1 MSGAAHL
8 PQPLP
13 RRAATSRVARRL
25 GIPIQRFIS
34 TEAASGAFL
43 VTAVFAALLW
53 ANSPWQAS
61 YHALWETRLAIAVGG
76 LALDKPILLWVND
89 GLMAVFFFVVGLEI
103 KRELLHGEL
112 SSPRV
117 AALPI
122 AAAVG
127 GMVVPAAIYLTING
141 AGETARGWAVPMAT
155 DIALALGVLAL
166 LGRRVPTELR
176 VFLLA
181 LAIVDDLGAIAVIAL
196 FFTDVLSLPALL
208 VSAGLFALIVVGV
221 RAGMR
226 SPVVYLVLAALFWVA
241 ILKSGIHATIA
252 GVLLAM
258 IVPAS
263 ARVGADRLGE
273 VVSDLLDR
281 LEHPAGEPKEAL
293 RSVGRL
299 VTLTES
305 PLERLE
311 RQLHPWVS
319 YLIVPAF
326 ALANAGV
333 VISGDAL
340 AQATTSTIT
349 LGVAVGLLIG
359 KPLGILGASA
369 LMVRLGLATLP
380 QRVRWVHLAGVGVLA
395 GIGFTVALFIDE
407 LAFFVPAQ
415 ESLGKVGILGA
426 SLVAG
431 AVGYLVLRLTTALP
445 AVTSLAEPPGLAQ
458 P

>member
-1 MSGAAHL
+1 MSGAAHTREQL
-8 PQPLP
+8 A
-13 RRAATSRVARRL
+13 RGAAPSRVVRRIGL
-25 GIPIQRFIS
+25 PIQRFIS

-61 YHALWETRLAIAVGG
+61 YHALWETRLAVVVGG
-76 LALDKPILLWVND
+76 LALDKPLLLWVND
-89 GLMAVFFFVVGLEI
+89 GLMTIFFFVVGLEI

-122 AAAVG
+122 AAAIG
-127 GMVVPAAIYLTING
+127 GMVAPAAIYLALNG
-141 AGETARGWAVPMAT
+141 VGETARGWAVPMAT

-166 LGRRVPTELR
+166 LGRRAPAELR

-196 FFTDVLSLPALL
+196 FFTDSLSLPALL
-208 VSAGLFALIVVGV
+208 LGAGVLALIGLGV
-221 RAGMR
+221 RVGMR
-226 SPVVYLVLAALFWVA
+226 STVVYLVLAALFWVA

-252 GVLLAM
+252 GVLLA
-258 IVPAS
+258 IVVPAS
-263 ARVGADRLGE
+263 ARVGPDRFAE
-273 VVSDLLDR
+273 VVSSLLDR
-281 LEHPAGEPKEAL
+281 LEQPAGEPKEAL
-293 RSVGRL
+293 RTVGRL

-319 YLIVPAF
+319 YLVVPLF

-340 AQATTSTIT
+340 AHATTSTIT
-349 LGVAVGLLIG
+349 LGVVVGLLLG

-380 QRVRWVHLAGVGVLA
+380 QRVRWAHLAGVGVLA

-407 LAFFVPAQ
+407 LAFVAPVQ

-431 AVGYLVLRLTTALP
+431 VVGYLVLRLTTAPP
-445 AVTSLAEPPGLAQ
+445 AVTPRAAPTGLVR